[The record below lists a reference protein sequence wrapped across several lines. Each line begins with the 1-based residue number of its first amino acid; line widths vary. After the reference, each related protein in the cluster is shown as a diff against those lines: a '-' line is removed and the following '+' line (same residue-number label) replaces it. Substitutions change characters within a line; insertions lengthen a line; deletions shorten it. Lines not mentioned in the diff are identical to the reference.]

1 MKIQF
6 GEYSIRSF
14 KMSDVKA
21 IAKYA
26 NNYNIYKRLRDYFP
40 NPYTEK
46 EAKVWL
52 NYVLSQVPETYFA
65 IATKDELIGSIG
77 FTIQNDVNRY
87 SAEIG
92 YWIAEPFWGKGIAAE
107 ALSKLTNYAFSKFE
121 LNRIFAGVF
130 EGNTASIRVLEK
142 AAYKFEAK
150 HRKAVFK
157 EGKFLDYFVYSILKE
172 ELPNHK
178 NEN

>member
-6 GEYSIRSF
+6 GEYFIRSF
-14 KMSDVKA
+14 KMSDVKSM
-21 IAKYA
+21 AKYA

-52 NYVLSQVPETYFA
+52 KYVLSQVPETNFA

-77 FTIQNDVNRY
+77 FTILKDVNRY

-92 YWIAEPFWGKGIAAE
+92 YWLAEPFWGKGIASE
-107 ALSKLTNYAFSKFE
+107 ALSQLTQFAFSKFE

-130 EGNTASIRVLEK
+130 EGNSASIKVLEK
-142 AAYKFEAK
+142 AGYKFEAK

-172 ELPNHK
+172 ELPNRQ
-178 NEN
+178 NEY

>member
-6 GEYSIRSF
+6 GEYFIRSF
-14 KMSDVKA
+14 KLSDVKSM
-21 IAKYA
+21 AKYA
-26 NNYNIYKRLRDYFP
+26 NNYNIYKRLRDHFP

-46 EAKVWL
+46 EAKEWL
-52 NYVLSQVPETYFA
+52 KYVLSQVPETNFA
-65 IATKDELIGSIG
+65 IATNEELIGSIG
-77 FTIQNDVNRY
+77 FTFQQDVNRY

-92 YWIAEPFWGKGIAAE
+92 YWLAEPFWGKGIANE
-107 ALSKLTNYAFSKFE
+107 ALSKLTRFAFSKFE

-142 AAYKFEAK
+142 AGYKFEAR

-157 EGKFLDYFVYSILKE
+157 EGIFLDYFVYSVLKE
-172 ELPNHK
+172 ELTDHH
-178 NEN
+178 EN